1 MKKKT
6 GITCRS
12 IWKTTVSIGLC
23 AGILLSG
30 VSCKKTP
37 KEEESKE
44 TQTVRSDVVLDT
56 DPYFSADEF
65 ELVIPPEEGK
75 EIETC
80 SIDSMTLPVAA
91 GKSIMASYYI
101 QYKMPEDLKDTDDPE
116 IRWDYMEDGKALFD
130 LNGKLI
136 RKYIR
141 SAKSTETLS
150 GLIAGPDGESYVM
163 VNRTEPEAHTWI
175 CKIKDSGDLEEGF
188 ALEGEPVFMDDGTC
202 LMTKDGKILIGLWE
216 QIKIYNKDGSL
227 LKNVMCEGFQGKLLY
242 QDNKYYATI
251 PEAVWEIDTDAGA
264 LKGEKIPNTIAT
276 MLTAGRDGSYRQT
289 NNGAEKVNV
298 LNPSERQTVM
308 EWDQTDYDNSGLSSR
323 TFFVLSDNE
332 LVGFQEIVSPYDQ
345 GGDNSI
351 RMKAVHLVR
360 QDKNP
365 YVGRPII
372 RIAENRTAGTGE
384 KLGVRAAVIKYNT
397 DPSSKNRILIHDY
410 SADVDPAWTT
420 LQGQVSTS
428 DAVYQEILSGTG
440 PDILVNFADYSQF
453 GTSGLLLDLN
463 PLLDAQGSGI
473 DRSLYFDNVIR
484 AGEVDGKLYHLP
496 LVYSLYGMVGNPD
509 LLGEPKAWS
518 VAEFTKILDSLPDTT
533 KALEPFDA
541 EYDNLMTALYSCSS
555 KFLVD
560 YEKRQVF
567 FESEGFYSI
576 LDLAKKYGSNPAS
589 GNDIFDYADYFK
601 DGTLATLWREVRD
614 LREYAQY
621 MALSDNAEYYP
632 IPSMDGSGM
641 TAEVKLSVAISAKST
656 HQQEAWDFIR
666 FLLTKEQQ
674 AESCEYYFPVYR
686 EVYETSAQ
694 ALIKKSE
701 EAKANAGSSEN
712 VSIYQMLK
720 LDKTTADELKK
731 LIESISSIRAYD
743 PGILTI
749 IMEEAP
755 AYYTGQKTAE
765 EVGKIIANRTST
777 VVKER

>member
-6 GITCRS
+6 GIKCRS
-12 IWKTTVSIGLC
+12 IWKTTVLIGLC
-23 AGILLSG
+23 AGILLSD

-37 KEEESKE
+37 KEDEDKKK
-44 TQTVRSDVVLDT
+44 QTVRPDVVLDT
-56 DPYFSADEF
+56 DPYFSAEEF
-65 ELVIPPEEGK
+65 ELAIPPEEGK

-91 GKSIMASYYI
+91 GKTIMARYSS

-175 CKIKDSGDLEEGF
+175 CKIMDSGDLEEGF

-251 PEAVWEIDTDAGA
+251 PEAVREIDTDAGA

-323 TFFVLSDNE
+323 AFFVLSDNE
-332 LVGFQEIVSPYDQ
+332 LVGFKEDAASYDQ

-372 RIAENRTAGTGE
+372 RIAENRGTAE
-384 KLGVRAAVIKYNT
+384 KMGVRSAVIRYNT

-410 SADVDPAWTT
+410 SAGVDPTWTA

-428 DAVYQEILSGTG
+428 DAVYQEILSGSG

-453 GTSGLLLDLN
+453 GTSGFLLDLN

-473 DRSLYFDNVIR
+473 DRTLYFDNVIR

-496 LVYSLYGMVGNPD
+496 LVFSLYGMVGNPD
-509 LLGEPKAWS
+509 LLGEPKSWT
-518 VAEFTKILDSLPDTT
+518 VAEFTKILDSLPDTV
-533 KALEPFDA
+533 KALEPFNAD
-541 EYDNLMTALYSCSS
+541 YDNLMPALCGCSFKS
-555 KFLVD
+555 MVD
-560 YEKRQVF
+560 YEKRKVC

-576 LDLAKKYGSNPAS
+576 LDLAKKYGSNPPS
-589 GNDIFDYADYFK
+589 NGDFFDYTEYFR
-601 DGTLATLWREVRD
+601 DGTLATLWREVRN

-621 MALSDNAEYYP
+621 MALSDKAAYYP
-632 IPSMDGSGM
+632 IPSVNASGL
-641 TAEVKLSVAISAKST
+641 TANVELSVAISAKSA
-656 HQQEAWDFIR
+656 HQQEAWDFVR
-666 FLLTKEQQ
+666 FLLGKDQLEETG
-674 AESCEYYFPVYR
+674 SNLLSVNR
-686 EVYETSAQ
+686 EVYETSSQ
-694 ALIKKSE
+694 ALIHKCE
-701 EAKANAGSSEN
+701 EAKANADDSEITN
-712 VSIYQMLK
+712 IYQTLQV
-720 LDKTTADELKK
+720 DKTTADELKK
-731 LIESISSIRAYD
+731 LIESISQIRSYD
-743 PGILTI
+743 PAILTI
-749 IMEEAP
+749 ILEEAP